1 MVACP
6 LLVSVAKAM
15 RSSFQSYIV
24 DYCKDYRACQQ
35 VTISAWVDRE
45 VPMPL
50 RTFEKRLATLWS
62 AKIRSVGPEGVRRDA
77 LGGARFGRLEV
88 SLFDRHQGLQSD
100 NTERAG
106 PGQLRCQ

>member
-15 RSSFQSYIV
+15 TRSFQSYII

-35 VTISAWVDRE
+35 VTISAWVNRE

-50 RTFEKRLATLWS
+50 RTFEKRLVTLC
-62 AKIRSVGPEGVRRDA
+62 AKIRSVGPEVVRRDA

-88 SLFDRHQGLQSD
+88 TLFDRHQGLQSD

>member
-6 LLVSVAKAM
+6 LLVTVAKAM
-15 RSSFQSYIV
+15 TRSFHSYII

-50 RTFEKRLATLWS
+50 RTFEKRLATC
-62 AKIRSVGPEGVRRDA
+62 PC
-77 LGGARFGRLEV
+77 
-88 SLFDRHQGLQSD
+88 QSD
-100 NTERAG
+100 PRRTDSGRPLAPEEQNDIVLPAFGIDTNEIFINNVKSRFF
-106 PGQLRCQ
+106 